1 MLSIDEKYSL
11 ALDARL
17 NSYSPY
23 SNFKV
28 GALCILEN
36 DTVIKGCN
44 VENMS
49 YGLTN
54 CAERTCLFS
63 AVADGVKKEDIVAFC
78 VYTKNETLAS
88 PCGAC
93 RQVMEELL
101 PTDCKIYIA
110 YGKDVNIYE
119 TSMKELLPL
128 SFSSEDLK

>member
-36 DTVIKGCN
+36 NTVIKGCN

-54 CAERTCLFS
+54 CAERS
-63 AVADGVKKEDIVAFC
+63 AIFNTISQGFNYKDIKEIVIIADTEKPV
-78 VYTKNETLAS
+78 S

-93 RQVMEELL
+93 RQVMAE
-101 PTDCKIYIA
+101 
-110 YGKDVNIYE
+110 
-119 TSMKELLPL
+119 
-128 SFSSEDLK
+128 FLKPSTIVTMFN

>member
-1 MLSIDEKYSL
+1 MNKQELIDK
-11 ALDARL
+11 ALMAMK
-17 NSYSPY
+17 NAYAPY

-28 GALCILEN
+28 GAALVTK
-36 DTVIKGCN
+36 DGKVYKGCN
-44 VENMS
+44 VENAS

-101 PTDCKIYIA
+101 PKDCKIYIA

>member
-1 MLSIDEKYSL
+1 MP
-11 ALDARL
+11 
-17 NSYSPY
+17 PY
-23 SNFKV
+23 
-28 GALCILEN
+28 L
-36 DTVIKGCN
+36 
-44 VENMS
+44 
-49 YGLTN
+49 
-54 CAERTCLFS
+54 CLFS

-78 VYTKNETLAS
+78 VYTSNETLAS

-101 PTDCKIYIA
+101 PKECKIYIA

>member
-44 VENMS
+44 IENMS

-54 CAERTCLFS
+54 CAERS
-63 AVADGVKKEDIVAFC
+63 AIFNTISQGFNYKDIKEIVIIADTEKPV
-78 VYTKNETLAS
+78 S

-93 RQVMEELL
+93 RQVMAEFLKPSTIVTMFNLNKE
-101 PTDCKIYIA
+101 TRVCSV
-110 YGKDVNIYE
+110 KDLIPFAF
-119 TSMKELLPL
+119 TSG
-128 SFSSEDLK
+128 DLHE